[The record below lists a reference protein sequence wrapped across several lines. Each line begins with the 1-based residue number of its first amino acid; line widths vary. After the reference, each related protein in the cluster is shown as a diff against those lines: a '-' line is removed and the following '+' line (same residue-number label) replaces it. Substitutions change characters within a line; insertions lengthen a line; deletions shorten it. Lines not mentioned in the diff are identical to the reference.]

1 MALKAGQVVDNRYRI
16 AKLLGQGGMGA
27 VYRAWD
33 MRLNRVIALKEMIPQ
48 LGLDAETLAELC
60 EQFRQEAQV
69 LGTLVHPN
77 LVRVT
82 DYFSWEGNEYLV
94 MDFVGGESLAERI
107 ARDGAQAEEQVL
119 AWAGQLLEALG
130 YCHKKG
136 VLHRDIKPQNIIIT
150 PEGRAVLVDFG
161 LVKLWD
167 PSDPQTRTVMRGA
180 GTPEYAPPE
189 QYDMGVGHTDQ
200 RSDVYSVG
208 ATLYHAL
215 TGRIPP
221 TATQRM
227 ASPSCFM
234 LPRRIKDGIGSN
246 TEAAVLKALEMAMER
261 RYQSAEE
268 MAQAL
273 GVAPH
278 PTAVVT
284 PERARPEG
292 KQAPSAAE
300 ATRPAKQR
308 RGILWGMGGA
318 GLAVIGGLCLLLTIA
333 AIVLG
338 TGALRGASPTSTP
351 TATPE
356 PTSTP
361 TPKPT
366 STLTP
371 TPTRTPTPTP
381 TSMPTSTPLPT
392 VTPIPTSDPIAG
404 RRTYTSDEYGFSIDY
419 PRRWIY
425 AAVEGDIVFA
435 SAEFVSSDGK
445 EGAFVLVQAE
455 PLDDPG
461 IAVGDWWNTVR
472 DDWGSGTR
480 IGEPEPVVI
489 GGEDAMLAEF
499 TEGNVRGWVAAT
511 IANDYGYA
519 FTAATSDDH
528 WKDYEDTFVA
538 MLDSVQFFPPE

>member
-1 MALKAGQVVDNRYRI
+1 MALNAGQVVDNRYRI

-33 MRLNRVIALKEMIPQ
+33 MRLNRAIALKEMIPQ
-48 LGLDAETLAELC
+48 LGLDAETLAALR

-107 ARDGAQAEEQVL
+107 AREGAQTEEQVL

-130 YCHKKG
+130 YCHRQG

-167 PSDPQTRTVMRGA
+167 PNDPQTRTVMRGA

-227 ASPSCFM
+227 ASPSSFM
-234 LPRRIKDGIGSN
+234 SPRRINDGISSN

-261 RYQSAEE
+261 RHQSAEE
-268 MAQAL
+268 MARAL
-273 GVAPH
+273 GVAPR

-292 KQAPSAAE
+292 RQAPSAAE
-300 ATRPAKQR
+300 VARPAKQR

-338 TGALRGASPTSTP
+338 TGTLGGASPTSTP
-351 TATPE
+351 TSTPE

-361 TPKPT
+361 TPAPT
-366 STLTP
+366 STPTPMPTSTP
-371 TPTRTPTPTP
+371 TPMP
-381 TSMPTSTPLPT
+381 TSPPTSTPLPT
-392 VTPIPTSDPIAG
+392 DTPVPTPDVLVG
-404 RRTYTSDEYGFSIDY
+404 RKTYTGDEYGFSIDY

-425 AAVEGDIVFA
+425 AKTGGSIVFG
-435 SAEFVSSDGK
+435 SADFISSDGE
-445 EGAFVLVQAE
+445 EGAFLIVQAE
-455 PLDDPG
+455 PLGDPE
-461 IAVGDWWNTVR
+461 IALGDWWNTVK
-472 DDWGSGTR
+472 DNWSGTR
-480 IGEPEPVVI
+480 IGDPEPFVM
-489 GGEDAMLAEF
+489 GGEDALLADFGEKG
-499 TEGNVRGWVAAT
+499 TYYGWVAAT

-519 FTAATSDDH
+519 IFVASSGGQ
-528 WKDYEDTFVA
+528 WEDYEDMFAA